1 MLLVRDHPNVDFYRG
16 LSALTSGITDL
27 RAAFEIGRNIKQA
40 AQLASTLGLIV
51 ENEMGMA
58 DPMDSAFAYAD
69 VPPPGQ
75 SGLRVEEVMGGT
87 IQYFR
92 AGAQEKISQLK
103 NEIPSEATDRLVE
116 RLIRQSLLGA
126 GLPVEWFWKNEN
138 GGADVRATTEKVNRI
153 VKDRQDVLRM
163 HAKRVIGY
171 VVSKAIKLG
180 QLPAYKGKDTG
191 GFLRWG
197 FTTPPVLTV
206 DAGRVSSAQLD
217 AYKAGMINMTEIA
230 GEGGK
235 TLDEHLDEREAEM
248 LNIRSRCERT
258 GLPFSDFV
266 LQTPNGNPTQI

>member
-1 MLLVRDHPNVDFYRG
+1 VDFYRG

-58 DPMDSAFAYAD
+58 DPLESSFANPD

-75 SGLRVEEVMGGT
+75 SGLRVEEAMSGT

-180 QLPAYKGKDTG
+180 LIDPYPGSDLGGSLKWEFLYPPTITVDSGYANADAREAYKLGMRT
-191 GFLRWG
+191 
-197 FTTPPVLTV
+197 LT
-206 DAGRVSSAQLD
+206 DILAESGRTVEQML
-217 AYKAGMINMTEIA
+217 N
-230 GEGGK
+230 
-235 TLDEHLDEREAEM
+235 EREQEE
-248 LNIRSRCERT
+248 LQIRERMQRS
-258 GLPFSDFV
+258 GLPESSFRI
-266 LQTPNGNPTQI
+266 LTPNGNPPDQTQAPLE